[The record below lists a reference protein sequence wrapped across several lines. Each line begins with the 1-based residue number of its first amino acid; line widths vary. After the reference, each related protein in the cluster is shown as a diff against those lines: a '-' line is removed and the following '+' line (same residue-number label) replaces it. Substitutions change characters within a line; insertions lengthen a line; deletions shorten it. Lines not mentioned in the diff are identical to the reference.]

1 MRGKQDG
8 GERMSVKK
16 RLKRKPR
23 AGSESQSYQNI
34 EVAFQLQEN
43 IDQLKNILGESMDVK
58 IIPFYDR
65 PIPFV
70 VCFIEGL
77 VNKQQIDLSILE
89 PIHEWQDSGQP
100 ITPDALIQQ
109 IEVSSV
115 VQKHQFFGHIITP
128 ILKGQAAVFVDG
140 LANAFT
146 IPLEF
151 FPTRGIDEPE
161 SQTTVRGPREG
172 FIETL
177 QINTTLL
184 RRRISNPALRFQTLQ
199 VGSVTK
205 TTVLVAYMAKH
216 ADEEVLG
223 EVINK
228 LTNLETDKIFEG
240 GMLEELIDENGYTPF
255 PTFQSSER
263 PDVAAAAL
271 AEGKIVIMVEGTPF
285 VLITPVTFVSFF
297 QAAEDYYSHYDL
309 SILVRIIR
317 LISFAISIALPGIFI
332 AVTSFHQELL
342 PTNLLISLAAQ
353 REGVPFPAFVEA
365 LIMEI
370 IFEIL
375 REAGIRMPRPIGSAV
390 SIVGAIVIGESA
402 VAAGLVSP
410 AIVIVVS
417 LTAIS
422 SFVSPYYAFSGAA
435 RLLRFLLMILSA
447 TTGMYGII
455 MFVFALFVHLC
466 SLTSMGKP
474 YFTSLAPF
482 TDEQDDTLLRLPF
495 WWKNTKIYKKWK
507 SFS

>member
-1 MRGKQDG
+1 MKIR
-8 GERMSVKK
+8 K
-16 RLKRKPR
+16 RLKRRPI
-23 AGSESQSYQNI
+23 AGSEAKAYENI
-34 EVAFQLQEN
+34 EVSLQIDEN
-43 IDQLKNILGESMDVK
+43 LDHLKNILGESMDVK
-58 IIPFYDR
+58 ILPFYER
-65 PIPFV
+65 PVPFV

-77 VNKQQIDLSILE
+77 VNKQQIDLSILQ
-89 PIHEWQDSGQP
+89 PIHDWQDTEEDV
-100 ITPDALIQQ
+100 TPQTLIQQ
-109 IEVSSV
+109 IEVSAV
-115 VQKHQFFGHIITP
+115 VNKHQLFGHIITP
-128 ILKGQAAVFVDG
+128 ILKGQVAVFVDG
-140 LANAFT
+140 LDVAYT

-184 RRRISNPALRFQTLQ
+184 RRRISNPLLRFKPLQ
-199 VGSVTK
+199 IGNVTK
-205 TTVLVAYMAKH
+205 TTVLVAYMENK
-216 ADEEVLG
+216 ADLQVLNEVMNRL
-223 EVINK
+223 IN
-228 LTNLETDKIFEG
+228 LDTDKVFEG
-240 GMLEELIDENGYTPF
+240 GMIEELIDENGYTPF

-271 AEGKIVIMVEGTPF
+271 AEGKIVILIEGTPF
-285 VLITPVTFVSFF
+285 VLITPVTFISFF

-309 SILVRIIR
+309 SILVRFVRVMSFI
-317 LISFAISIALPGIFI
+317 ISFSLPAVYI
-332 AVTSFHQELL
+332 AVTSFHQELI
-342 PTNLLISLAAQ
+342 PTNLLVSLAAQ
-353 REGVPFPAFVEA
+353 REGVPFPAFLEA

-435 RLLRFLLMILSA
+435 RILRFALMILAA
-447 TTGMYGII
+447 TIGIYGII
-455 MFVFALFVHLC
+455 MFYLALFVHLC

-495 WWKNTKIYKKWK
+495 WWKQTKLYKKWK
-507 SFS
+507 ASS

>member
-1 MRGKQDG
+1 MKMKR
-8 GERMSVKK
+8 
-16 RLKRKPR
+16 RLKRRPT
-23 AGSESQSYQNI
+23 AGSETKSYENI
-34 EVAFQLQEN
+34 EVSQVVKEN
-43 IDQLKNILGESMDVK
+43 LEHLKNILGESMDVK
-58 IIPFYDR
+58 ILFFDDR

-77 VNKQQIDLSILE
+77 VNKQQIDLSILQ
-89 PIHEWQDSGQP
+89 PIHDWQDGEEDVFP
-100 ITPDALIQQ
+100 EKLIGQ

-115 VQKHQFFGHIITP
+115 VSKHQLFGHIITP

-140 LANAFT
+140 INEAYT

-184 RRRISNPALRFQTLQ
+184 RRRISNPQLRFKSLQ
-199 VGSVTK
+199 VGNVTK
-205 TTVLVAYMAKH
+205 TSVLVAYVKNK
-216 ADEEVLG
+216 ADQQVLNEVMNRLH
-223 EVINK
+223 
-228 LTNLETDKIFEG
+228 NLDMDKVFEG
-240 GMLEELIDENGYTPF
+240 GMIEEMIDENGYTPF
-255 PTFQSSER
+255 PTFQSTER

-271 AEGKIVIMVEGTPF
+271 AEGKIVILMEGTPF
-285 VLITPVTFVSFF
+285 VLITPVTFISFF

-309 SILVRIIR
+309 SILVRLIR
-317 LISFAISIALPGIFI
+317 LLSFGTSISLPGIFI
-332 AVTSFHQELL
+332 AVTSFHHELI
-342 PTNLLISLAAQ
+342 PANLLISLAAQ

-365 LIMEI
+365 LIMEV

-435 RLLRFLLMILSA
+435 RLLRFLLMVLAA
-447 TTGMYGII
+447 TVGMYGIT
-455 MFVFALFVHLC
+455 MFMLALFIHLC
-466 SLTSMGKP
+466 SLTSMGRP

-482 TDEQDDTLLRLPF
+482 TDEQDDTMLRLPF
-495 WWKNTKIYKKWK
+495 WWKNTKFYKKWNADR
-507 SFS
+507 